1 MVPPPATATVVWLG
15 SAHGGVGVVGGKA
28 ASLDRLA
35 RLGFRIPPGF
45 CLTTAAFDVQL
56 EAIERAREVL
66 AALPDE
72 AARCR
77 ITEAM
82 ERAPIEPGLAAE
94 LDEAVAQLVG
104 ELGGLGIANPLFAV
118 RSSGI
123 GEDGSAA
130 SYAGLHETELGV
142 RPEGVADAVRRCW
155 ASLWSGP
162 AVAYRQ
168 RKSLTLDGGG
178 MAVVVQSLV
187 PADASAVVFTRNPVT
202 HTDDLVIT
210 AVRGLGEAMVAG
222 TTTPETI
229 VLDRATREVIDYTP
243 GIATAAWSPART
255 AGSSTSPMGRTAR
268 RSMAT
273 SSTSSR
279 ASPSTSSAGSVP
291 PSTSRPRSPAASG
304 SSSRLGRSPPAEGS
318 HDRHRPRRPPP
329 RRGRPGISRRVRAC
343 GRRGAD
349 AGSSMTCTGRSR

>member
-1 MVPPPATATVVWLG
+1 MPPPRTETVVWLG
-15 SAHGGVGVVGGKA
+15 SADRDVAVVGGKA
-28 ASLDRLA
+28 SSLDRLA

-56 EAIERAREVL
+56 EAIERSREVL

-82 ERAPIEPGLAAE
+82 ERAPIEPGLAADLDAAVERLVNE
-94 LDEAVAQLVG
+94 LRD
-104 ELGGLGIANPLFAV
+104 LGVPNPLFAV

-142 RPEGVADAVRRCW
+142 RPDGIAGAVRRCW
-155 ASLWSGP
+155 ASLWSAP

-168 RKSLTLDGGG
+168 RKGLTLDGGG

-202 HTDDLVIT
+202 QTDDLVIT
-210 AVRGLGEAMVAG
+210 AVRGLGESMVAG
-222 TTTPETI
+222 TVTPDTI
-229 VLDRATREVIDYTP
+229 VLDRRSLDVIDF
-243 GIATAAWSPART
+243 T
-255 AGSSTSPMGRTAR
+255 AGH
-268 RSMAT
+268 
-273 SSTSSR
+273 R
-279 ASPSTSSAGSVP
+279 AERLVAD
-291 PSTSRPRSPAASG
+291 ASG
-304 SSSRLGRSPPAEGS
+304 GVVEVPDEGVGPALGGGLLDDLASLALAVERGFGASVDIEAAAAAGQWFLLQA
-318 HDRHRPRRPPP
+318 RP
-329 RRGRPGISRRVRAC
+329 ITTS
-343 GRRGAD
+343 
-349 AGSSMTCTGRSR
+349 